1 MCKESKAFQYG
12 TDSSKCV
19 NIRIGSLDDFSK
31 EIPSSIVSF
40 KFFRMSAS
48 LDKGP
53 VLQLLQGMTIFII
66 ALGDRKTI
74 PSDLFK
80 NSDGTCVPVY
90 IADKDCDG
98 LRNRLKELGV
108 EGIDVRS
115 VYDQFYELYKSELP
129 AKQDQSADRIYK
141 DISEI
146 FSKQYSKLI
155 EEFPNAPNVSDI
167 CDVSWDTICKDAPV
181 YCYHCLAIRD
191 IKVQYENHQQKAC
204 KKKESPHVSQGKK
217 PTHVSPDKKP
227 ITVELTESPDNKE
240 RAKKD
245 GKKGNHSPGGKKHSS
260 MPLPASVKLGS
271 DEEARKF
278 AKTFNW
284 EKCMVIEKDSNLDL
298 AELHLMCTN
307 NGSYLSY
314 VSDRYIFYGFP
325 GTQEVSIDIY
335 RRSMPD
341 TNIFLV

>member
-1 MCKESKAFQYG
+1 MCKESRAFQYG

-19 NIRIGSLDDFSK
+19 DIHVGSLDDFSK
-31 EIPSSIVSF
+31 EITSSIVSF

-66 ALGDRKTI
+66 ALGDKTI

-80 NSDGTCVPVY
+80 DSNGKYVPVY

-98 LRNRLKELGV
+98 LRNRLKALGV
-108 EGIDVRS
+108 ESIDIHS

-141 DISEI
+141 DISGI
-146 FSKQYSKLI
+146 FSKRYSKLV
-155 EEFPNAPNVSDI
+155 EEFPNAPNVSDM

-191 IKVQYENHQQKAC
+191 IKVQYEKYQQEGSK
-204 KKKESPHVSQGKK
+204 KK

-227 ITVELTESPDNKE
+227 ITVKLTESPDNRE

-245 GKKGNHSPGGKKHSS
+245 GKKSHHSPGGKKHSS
-260 MPLPASVKLGS
+260 IPLPTSVHLES
-271 DEEARKF
+271 DEEAREF

-341 TNIFLV
+341 TNIFLA

>member
-1 MCKESKAFQYG
+1 MCKESKTFQYG
-12 TDSSKCV
+12 TGSFDRV
-19 NIRIGSLDDFSK
+19 NIHLGLLDDFSK
-31 EIPSSIVSF
+31 EITSFTVSF

-108 EGIDVRS
+108 EGIDIHS

-129 AKQDQSADRIYK
+129 AKQDQSTDRIYK

-146 FSKQYSKLI
+146 FSKQYSKLV
-155 EEFPNAPNVSDI
+155 EEFPNAPNVSDM

-240 RAKKD
+240 RTKKD
-245 GKKGNHSPGGKKHSS
+245 GKKSHHSPGGKKHSS

-284 EKCMVIEKDSNLDL
+284 DKCMVIEKDSNLDL

-341 TNIFLV
+341 TNIFLA